1 MVPFKTA
8 PPFKPC
14 TCDVMRYLGHVA
26 LKSPTSSSFIL
37 WFLVFLGKSCKFGY
51 KLGHLAWR
59 SSFRHTDDTEP
70 CCKSAKVSI
79 EGCDRYQSSA
89 NVSSPFCKDCSNW
102 LTSTEDTKQ
111 ISQIAT
117 WNMRNIKKASK
128 MQRHGQ
134 LPSFSF
140 IRPHSFMD
148 NSIPFGLH
156 CKFPQELTQGW
167 TQRVVDCTC
176 PTALSTQQPYELTE
190 STMWLNSVKLNSVWL
205 CISAT

>member
-1 MVPFKTA
+1 MR
-8 PPFKPC
+8 
-14 TCDVMRYLGHVA
+14 CDAIPRSRSVKVSH
-26 LKSPTSSSFIL
+26 I
-37 WFLVFLGKSCKFGY
+37 VFLPP
-51 KLGHLAWR
+51 LIPQIRVTNLATWPGGP
-59 SSFRHTDDTEP
+59 FRHTDDTEP